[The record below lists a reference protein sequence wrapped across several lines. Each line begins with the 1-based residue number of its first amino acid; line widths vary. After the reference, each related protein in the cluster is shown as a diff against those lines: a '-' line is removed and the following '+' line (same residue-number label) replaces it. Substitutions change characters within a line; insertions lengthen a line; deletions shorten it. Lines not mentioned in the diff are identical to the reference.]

1 MNVKR
6 ICPAHGLYSKP
17 KGDKSGCPRCKQT
30 KTKEYDKSHRNKESD
45 KFYHSREWKRVRG
58 LQLSKF
64 PLCKE
69 CFHPAIIVDHIVE
82 IKDGGSKL
90 SLSNL
95 QSLCRGC
102 HNIKTLRAKQNRE
115 GVGKSLQTSRLD
127 TDTPVNFSQK
137 PISGG
142 RV

>member
-6 ICPAHGLYSKP
+6 ICPAHGLYSKD
-17 KGDKSGCPRCKQT
+17 KDDKSGCPRCKQART
-30 KTKEYDKSHRNKESD
+30 KQYDKSYRNKESD

-82 IKDGGSKL
+82 IKDGGKKL

-95 QSLCRGC
+95 QSLCRSC
-102 HNIKTLRAKQNRE
+102 HNIKTLKAKQNRE
-115 GVGKSLQTSRLD
+115 GVGKSLQTSRPD
-127 TDTPVNFSQK
+127 TDTI
-137 PISGG
+137 PILLQSPIRGG
-142 RV
+142 RS